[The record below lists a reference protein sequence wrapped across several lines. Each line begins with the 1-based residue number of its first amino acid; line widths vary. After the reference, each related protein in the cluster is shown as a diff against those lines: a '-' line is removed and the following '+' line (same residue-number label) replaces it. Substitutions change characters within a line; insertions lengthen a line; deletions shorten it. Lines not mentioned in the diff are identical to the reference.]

1 MRGGMRGIRT
11 DGIEGEAMARSC
23 FHEVA
28 GVPGLLTDFV
38 EQFPLQLSV
47 VRGVRDGTDLE
58 AELRYA
64 RFLGELRPETNV
76 VWIGCEAEWQH
87 LSSSA
92 IRELESIAVGSGSRY
107 VPDTVGIYGLVGD
120 EE

>member
-1 MRGGMRGIRT
+1 VKVAKGGAEP
-11 DGIEGEAMARSC
+11 DGRRLAC
-23 FHEVA
+23 
-28 GVPGLLTDFV
+28 
-38 EQFPLQLSV
+38 
-47 VRGVRDGTDLE
+47 E

-120 EE
+120 GH

>member
-1 MRGGMRGIRT
+1 
-11 DGIEGEAMARSC
+11 
-23 FHEVA
+23 
-28 GVPGLLTDFV
+28 V
-38 EQFPLQLSV
+38 EQFPLPLSV

-76 VWIGCEAEWQH
+76 VWIGCEAELQH